1 MTLVSCP
8 TLATPRL
15 TLRAHRAADFE
26 DSVAMWSNPD
36 VVRFMGAKPA
46 TPEEVWARLLRYI
59 GHWTL
64 LGYGFWLISETAS
77 GAFVGEAG
85 LADFRRAISPPLG
98 ADPEAGW
105 ALAPW
110 AHGRGYAAEAVSA
123 ILGWADQSL
132 GAPRT
137 VCIIDPRNA
146 PSLTL
151 AGKLGFR
158 LYGKGLYRGDEAL
171 MLERLRP
178 ES

>member
-1 MTLVSCP
+1 MSCP
-8 TLATPRL
+8 TLVTARL
-15 TLRAHRAADFE
+15 TLRAHTAADFA
-26 DSVAMWSNPD
+26 DSLAMWSDPD
-36 VVRFMGAKPA
+36 VVRFMGARPA
-46 TPEEVWARLLRYI
+46 TSEEVWARLLRYV

-105 ALAPW
+105 ALAAW
-110 AHGRGYAAEAVSA
+110 AQGRGYAAEAVGA
-123 ILGWADQSL
+123 VLNWADHTL
-132 GAPRT
+132 GAART
-137 VCIIDPRNA
+137 VCIIDPQNA

-158 LYGKGLYRGDEAL
+158 VYDKGLYRGDETL
-171 MLERLRP
+171 MLERSGAQR
-178 ES
+178 